1 MTDKGQLLVEAIWKG
16 EGIAVSN
23 RSFKDTYGTAAWVV
37 EGSSPAVRASGVVIA
52 PGSERDHSSYCSEL
66 AGIYSTMVF
75 VKHLC
80 TFYHITN
87 GSITLGCDGKSAID
101 KAFNEEDIIHVEDAD
116 QDLLRATR
124 SLLLTSPL
132 TWSFRH
138 ILGHQDTSKSLA
150 SLDRWEKLNVEMDTK
165 AKLHLDVTCRSP
177 RHYAISREAWSVWLN
192 GKKIVKDLAATIY
205 EVVHSDIAK
214 QYWMKKDSLTED
226 DVEAVNWDLI
236 QGAMKES
243 KKRRRVFMTK
253 HSSGNFNI

>member
-16 EGIAVSN
+16 EAIAVSN

-132 TWSFRH
+132 T
-138 ILGHQDTSKSLA
+138 
-150 SLDRWEKLNVEMDTK
+150 
-165 AKLHLDVTCRSP
+165 
-177 RHYAISREAWSVWLN
+177 
-192 GKKIVKDLAATIY
+192 
-205 EVVHSDIAK
+205 
-214 QYWMKKDSLTED
+214 
-226 DVEAVNWDLI
+226 
-236 QGAMKES
+236 
-243 KKRRRVFMTK
+243 
-253 HSSGNFNI
+253 